1 MRAARAAE
9 GGSLM
14 KTTVV
19 VWLLWFGGG
28 NSQVTVS
35 GIASEEACHELAAK
49 MKRQMLL
56 ASYSCLSY
64 SALQ

>member
-1 MRAARAAE
+1 
-9 GGSLM
+9 M

-28 NSQVTVS
+28 NWQVTVS

-49 MKRQMLL
+49 MKRQILM